1 MFWQAAHTSRVLR
14 CDTSWLQH
22 PVHQDLAQNKWAAL
36 FAAAYVAP
44 ALLPAAEAMQRR
56 STSKFRRRSA
66 DKPILTRAQYEAK
79 LARERRETIREHR
92 EKVYILARVEALAK
106 ELTEIKTALAS
117 ELAGQG
123 AEAFTATAAAPSAAA
138 LSPEDDA
145 AADARLEAS
154 CLALIP
160 AAAAESAERC
170 AGLNGVVTPKIQE

>member
-1 MFWQAAHTSRVLR
+1 
-14 CDTSWLQH
+14 
-22 PVHQDLAQNKWAAL
+22 
-36 FAAAYVAP
+36 VAP
-44 ALLPAAEAMQRR
+44 TLLPAAEAMQRR

-79 LARERRETIREHR
+79 LARERRE
-92 EKVYILARVEALAK
+92 KVYILARAEALAE
-106 ELTEIKTALAS
+106 ELAEIKTALAS

-123 AEAFTATAAAPSAAA
+123 AEAFTATAAAPS
-138 LSPEDDA
+138 

-170 AGLNGVVTPKIQE
+170 AGLNGAVTPKIQE